1 MLIIKRLFCFKATL
15 FSFLFIFST
24 SSFSDTNNIQLENNR
39 EYFKRSVLVISHEKI
54 FGDTK
59 LGKAIFE
66 KFKNEEEILSVEAEK
81 IEKIF
86 IDEEK
91 ELTSIRPNLDSDE
104 FLKLANDFDKR
115 VELERLNRE
124 LQNVAVKD
132 LLKQAYKAS
141 KATDLDIWKKKF
153 FNTYMIPIIQDFM
166 KFYEASIVIDIDSKA
181 FRLVIFDS
189 RINITDSVIERM
201 NNLYINIDEI
211 TQEIIS

>member
-24 SSFSDTNNIQLENNR
+24 SSLSDTNNVQLENNK

-115 VELERLNRE
+115 VELERLNQRQKE
-124 LQNVAVKD
+124 SIIKENLN
-132 LLKQAYKAS
+132 
-141 KATDLDIWKKKF
+141 IWKKKF

>member
-24 SSFSDTNNIQLENNR
+24 SSLSDTNNIQLENNR

-59 LGKAIFE
+59 LGKAIFK
-66 KFKNEEEILSVEAEK
+66 KFKDEEEILSVEAEK

-115 VELERLNRE
+115 VELERLNQRQKE
-124 LQNVAVKD
+124 SIIKENLN
-132 LLKQAYKAS
+132 
-141 KATDLDIWKKKF
+141 IWKKKF

>member
-1 MLIIKRLFCFKATL
+1 MLLIKRLFCLNFTL
-15 FSFLFIFST
+15 FSFLFLFST
-24 SSFSDTNNIQLENNR
+24 SSLTDSKNIPLENNR

-59 LGKAIFE
+59 LGKASFE

-115 VELERLNRE
+115 VELERLNQRQKE
-124 LQNVAVKD
+124 SIIKENLN
-132 LLKQAYKAS
+132 
-141 KATDLDIWKKKF
+141 IWKKKF